1 MMQMTAISPE
11 LIVGAVLADEAL
23 RSFVQVIVV
32 VCVVAVLAERE
43 MVRHWHRLWARAA
56 VPSLTAIAIPLV
68 IAWGFLALERFI
80 ELAGIG
86 A

>member
-1 MMQMTAISPE
+1 
-11 LIVGAVLADEAL
+11 
-23 RSFVQVIVV
+23 

-43 MVRHWHRLWARAA
+43 MVRHWHRLWARAS
-56 VPSLTAIAIPLV
+56 VPSLTAIAVPLV